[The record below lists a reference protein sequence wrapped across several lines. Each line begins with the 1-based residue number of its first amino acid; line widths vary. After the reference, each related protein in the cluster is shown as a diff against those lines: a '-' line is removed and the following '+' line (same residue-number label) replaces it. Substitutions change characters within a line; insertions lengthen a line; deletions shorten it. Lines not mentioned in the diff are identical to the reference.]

1 MVETTFREAAG
12 LRASDVSSFE
22 ILDHTAD
29 VGIRATGDTLA
40 EAFANAARGMFSII
54 TDLETIQRRE
64 SRQIAV
70 TAPGLEAL
78 LVNWL
83 NELLYLFEVE
93 GLLFVD
99 FAVSSMSETELA
111 ATCTGERV
119 DPQRHPMK
127 IGVKAATYHWLEVS
141 RGQPSHVQVIL
152 DI

>member
-1 MVETTFREAAG
+1 MHGFQ
-12 LRASDVSSFE
+12 

-29 VGIRATGDTLA
+29 VGIRATGHDLA

-54 TDLETIQRRE
+54 TDLDTIHRRE
-64 SRQIAV
+64 THRVAV
-70 TAPGLEAL
+70 TAPDLEAL

-83 NELLYLFEVE
+83 NELLYRFEVD

-99 FAVSSMSETELA
+99 FTVDSMTQRQLV

-119 DPQRHPMK
+119 DPERHLIK
-127 IGVKAATYHWLEVS
+127 TGVKAATYHALEVS
-141 RGQPSHVQVIL
+141 QKHPCHIQVIL